1 MATEKPNPTM
11 KDVAQEAGVALG
23 TVSKVVNGIP
33 VGEEYRVRVEKAIK
47 KLGYRV
53 NIYARGLRNER
64 TRTIQVIIPNL
75 TNPFFAELVHHIT
88 KELAQKDYK
97 TMLCMTD
104 GDPSLEQTHILM
116 AKQHMADG
124 IICLSY
130 DPTLQ
135 APEHMP
141 LVSIDR
147 YFGAQIPC
155 VSSDNYGGG
164 RLAAEKLIEN
174 GCKCLAFL
182 RSGTKLANE
191 PNKRRDG
198 FVSVCEER
206 GVPYALKMIDDGTS
220 YSEFEA
226 FLQEHLH
233 SGKLDFDGIFCV
245 TDALAYWTR
254 KTLRGMGLRVPE
266 DVQIIGY
273 DGVRSF
279 GNMDLPCSTIVQP
292 LEGMAKACVDLVLDS
307 HPERTPSLI
316 CLPVS
321 YAYGGTTRQENQEAG
336 L

>member
-1 MATEKPNPTM
+1 
-11 KDVAQEAGVALG
+11 
-23 TVSKVVNGIP
+23 
-33 VGEEYRVRVEKAIK
+33 
-47 KLGYRV
+47 
-53 NIYARGLRNER
+53 
-64 TRTIQVIIPNL
+64 
-75 TNPFFAELVHHIT
+75 
-88 KELAQKDYK
+88 
-97 TMLCMTD
+97 MLCMTD
-104 GDPSLEQTHILM
+104 GDPRLGQTQILM
-116 AKQHMADG
+116 AKQHMVDG

-135 APEHMP
+135 APENMP

-147 YFGAQIPC
+147 YFGARIPC

-174 GCKCLAFL
+174 GCRRLAFL
-182 RSGTKLANE
+182 WSGTKLANE

-206 GVPYALKMIDDGTS
+206 GVPYALKMIDDGTP

-226 FLQEHLH
+226 FLQEHLY

-245 TDALAYWTR
+245 TDALAHWTR
-254 KTLRGMGLRVPE
+254 NTLHNMGFRAPE

-273 DGVRSF
+273 DGVRCF

-307 HPERTPSLI
+307 RPGKAPPLM
-316 CLPVS
+316 CLPAS
-321 YAYGGTTRQENQEAG
+321 YAYGGTTRQ
-336 L
+336 